1 MRTLLPLFSLALT
14 ALAAPPMADD
24 GSNYGNT
31 TQTRGELAH
40 HHKQFRPRVQ
50 KKNHRNRSSFHKF
63 KSVQSWSGGC
73 DPRSIMITVTELQ
86 NNSAPTRK
94 KAAPPPFLS
103 LDYLPSSGRLS
114 SPEHKS
120 FLAHF
125 FVSKTT
131 EHDGGGARLRAGF
144 SSRKKTEKP
153 NLSGQAGDTL
163 THLKALILIHNT
175 KKKMVPATCLDQPT
189 GLSARSTAV
198 PERETFF
205 LQT

>member
-1 MRTLLPLFSLALT
+1 M
-14 ALAAPPMADD
+14 
-24 GSNYGNT
+24 G
-31 TQTRGELAH
+31 
-40 HHKQFRPRVQ
+40 KQFRPRVQ
-50 KKNHRNRSSFHKF
+50 KKNHRNRSSFHKFTSIKMGHSEWLGANVGSVTNVDFMRPADSLFSKF

-94 KAAPPPFLS
+94 KRHPRPFLS

-131 EHDGGGARLRAGF
+131 EHDEGGAR
-144 SSRKKTEKP
+144 
-153 NLSGQAGDTL
+153 
-163 THLKALILIHNT
+163 
-175 KKKMVPATCLDQPT
+175 
-189 GLSARSTAV
+189 
-198 PERETFF
+198 
-205 LQT
+205 